1 MNETKVLVES
11 NIWTALLSTTIKN
24 LQITSQITE

>member
-11 NIWTALLSTTIKN
+11 NIWTALLPMTIKN
-24 LQITSQITE
+24 LQITSQVTE